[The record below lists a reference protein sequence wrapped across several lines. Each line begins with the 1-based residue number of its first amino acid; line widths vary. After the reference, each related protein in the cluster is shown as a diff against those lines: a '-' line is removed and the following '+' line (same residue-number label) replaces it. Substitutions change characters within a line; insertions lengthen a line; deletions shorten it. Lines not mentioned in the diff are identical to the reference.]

1 MTCLWLPLPEMPLAV
16 FENQCFPPSTI
27 RARGVTGVLTAT
39 AVSSG
44 SWCFAIF
51 SITAVTG
58 VTSVS
63 EGWQATLPY
72 SGLPVFLAL
81 LLLQGEREDGK
92 EPGSQN
98 RDWSPGHHC

>member
-1 MTCLWLPLPEMPLAV
+1 MPEVSQVSSLPLL
-16 FENQCFPPSTI
+16 
-27 RARGVTGVLTAT
+27 
-39 AVSSG
+39 SSG

-58 VTSVS
+58 VTAVS
-63 EGWQATLPY
+63 EGWEATLPY

>member
-1 MTCLWLPLPEMPLAV
+1 MPLAV

-27 RARGVTGVLTAT
+27 HARGVAGVLAVT

-44 SWCFAIF
+44 SWCFVIF
-51 SITAVTG
+51 SITAVT
-58 VTSVS
+58 VITAVS

-72 SGLPVFLAL
+72 SWLPVFWAL
-81 LLLQGEREDGK
+81 LLLQEEKEDGK